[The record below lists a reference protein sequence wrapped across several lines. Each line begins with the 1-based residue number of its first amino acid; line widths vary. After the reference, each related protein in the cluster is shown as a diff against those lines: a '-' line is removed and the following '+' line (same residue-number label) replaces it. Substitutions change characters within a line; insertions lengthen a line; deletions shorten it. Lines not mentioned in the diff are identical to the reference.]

1 MALNISSRTCEL
13 IIGGQNWTNWI
24 SFDSGIILG
33 YPEYEVGSGL
43 MPVTGSIDL
52 KISRYDSTVP
62 SSPNPRLNPSQWKR
76 GQLVRIRVANSSG
89 TLTYLPCSGQALYI
103 LKTPQKPKRTMEGI
117 LELSLEI
124 GCRLALENFPP
135 EPNQDISGIT
145 AGTPLNRSVIIGNIL
160 NYIGVSHSIS
170 SMPYPIPYSLPK
182 QTGNFIGFAG
192 AIADS
197 AGYYLR
203 CNTSG
208 TVISEPITA
217 TYSGG
222 IVASYVIGN
231 DEKLWDSIGD
241 IAEQPVE
248 KLIVTGTVK
257 TIVPVDTSPSE
268 IVEEQPA
275 GVLFKGTPLGNTFPT
290 SLYVAKKTINTS
302 QLTTANYRTTVE
314 IKQPAGVLF
323 KGTPVGDTF
332 PSSLYVAEET
342 INTYTLINGIPSTHT
357 IEIKKPAGVL
367 FKGTALGDTF
377 PTTLYV
383 AEKTT
388 YTWLNTGSQKWTK
401 TTQIEQPA
409 GVLFKGTALGDT
421 FATTLYVATN
431 LTDNKD
437 TSGPPT
443 NFGNASTN
451 TTEETQLKA
460 EVFAQQLAN
469 DPYRPR
475 QRTIDLPY
483 TVEQAQ
489 LVDYGARFNRILSG
503 RANGQ
508 QFAGVIT
515 NTALS
520 SSFKPFAEVSVAD
533 TDGITYYL
541 KLDCIKWGLNGT
553 EAWLVFNGIETAVG
567 Y

>member
-1 MALNISSRTCEL
+1 MTINLSSRGCEL
-13 IIGGQNWTNWI
+13 IIGSQNWTKWI
-24 SFDSGIILG
+24 SFDQGLIVG
-33 YPEYEVGSGL
+33 YPEYEVGKGL
-43 MPVTGSIDL
+43 MPVTGTITL
-52 KISRYDSTVP
+52 TISRYDATVP

-76 GQLVRIRVANSSG
+76 GQLVTVRVANSSG
-89 TLTYLPCSGQALYI
+89 ALTYLPCSGQALY
-103 LKTPQKPKRTMEGI
+103 LLRAPQKPKRTMEG
-117 LELSLEI
+117 LLVLSLDV

-145 AGTPLNRSVIIGNIL
+145 AGTALNRSVIIGNIL

-217 TYSGG
+217 TYSGS
-222 IVASYVIGN
+222 IVASYVIGD

-257 TIVPVDTSPSE
+257 TITPVDTSPSE
-268 IVEEQPA
+268 IVDIQPA
-275 GVLFKGTPLGNTFPT
+275 GVLFKGTPLGNQNPT
-290 SLYVAKKTINTS
+290 ALFIAKKTINTS
-302 QLTTANYRTTVE
+302 QLTTVSYRATEE
-314 IKQPAGVLF
+314 IQEPAGVLF
-323 KGTPVGDTF
+323 KGTPLGDQNPTALF
-332 PSSLYVAEET
+332 IAKRT

-357 IEIKKPAGVL
+357 IEI
-367 FKGTALGDTF
+367 
-377 PTTLYV
+377 
-383 AEKTT
+383 
-388 YTWLNTGSQKWTK
+388 Q
-401 TTQIEQPA
+401 QPA
-409 GVLFKGTALGDT
+409 GVLFKGTPLGDQHPT
-421 FATTLYVATN
+421 ALFIAERTIYTWVNTGSQEWTKTTQIQQPAGVLFKGTPLGDQHPTALFIAEN
-431 LTDNKD
+431 LTDDKD

>member
-1 MALNISSRTCEL
+1 MTINLSSRGCEL
-13 IIGGQNWTNWI
+13 IIGSQNWTKWI
-24 SFDSGIILG
+24 SFDQGLIVG
-33 YPEYEVGSGL
+33 YPEYEVGKGL
-43 MPVTGSIDL
+43 MPVTGTITL
-52 KISRYDSTVP
+52 TISRYDATVP
-62 SSPNPRLNPSQWKR
+62 SSPNPRLNPTQWKR
-76 GQLVRIRVANSSG
+76 GQLVTVRVANSSG
-89 TLTYLPCSGQALYI
+89 ALTYLPCSGQNLY
-103 LKTPQKPKRTMEGI
+103 LLRTPQKPKRTMEG
-117 LELSLEI
+117 LLVLSLDV

-145 AGTPLNRSVIIGNIL
+145 AGTALNRSVIIGNIL
-160 NYIGVSHSIS
+160 NHIGVSHSIS
-170 SMPYPIPYSLPK
+170 SMPYPIPYPLPK

-203 CNTSG
+203 CNVSG

-257 TIVPVDTSPSE
+257 TITPVDTSPSE
-268 IVEEQPA
+268 IVDIQPA
-275 GVLFKGTPLGNTFPT
+275 GVLFKGTPLGNQNPT
-290 SLYVAKKTINTS
+290 ALFIAKKTINTS
-302 QLTTANYRTTVE
+302 QLTTVSYTTIEE
-314 IKQPAGVLF
+314 IQEPAGVIL
-323 KGTPVGDTF
+323 
-332 PSSLYVAEET
+332 
-342 INTYTLINGIPSTHT
+342 
-357 IEIKKPAGVL
+357 
-367 FKGTALGDTF
+367 KGTAFGDQN
-377 PTTLYV
+377 PTILIISK
-383 AEKTT
+383 KTT
-388 YTWLNTGSQKWTK
+388 TSWSNTGSQKWTK

-409 GVLFKGTALGDT
+409 GILFKGTPLGNGAPTAL
-421 FATTLYVATN
+421 FVAEN
-431 LTDNKD
+431 LTDDKD

>member
-13 IIGGQNWTNWI
+13 IIGSQNWTNWI

-62 SSPNPRLNPSQWKR
+62 SSPNPKLNPSQWKR

-367 FKGTALGDTF
+367 FKGTPVGDTF
-377 PTTLYV
+377 PTSLYV
-383 AEKTT
+383 AE
-388 YTWLNTGSQKWTK
+388 
-401 TTQIEQPA
+401 
-409 GVLFKGTALGDT
+409 
-421 FATTLYVATN
+421 N
-431 LTDNKD
+431 LTDDKD

>member
-1 MALNISSRTCEL
+1 MAINISSRTCEL
-13 IIGGQNWTNWI
+13 IIGSQNWTNWI

-145 AGTPLNRSVIIGNIL
+145 AGTALNRSVIIGNIL

-268 IVEEQPA
+268 IVD
-275 GVLFKGTPLGNTFPT
+275 
-290 SLYVAKKTINTS
+290 
-302 QLTTANYRTTVE
+302 
-314 IKQPAGVLF
+314 KQPAGVLF
-323 KGTPVGDTF
+323 KGTPFGDQNPTTQVI
-332 PSSLYVAEET
+332 SKKTNRTSQLTSV
-342 INTYTLINGIPSTHT
+342 NYTT
-357 IEIKKPAGVL
+357 IEEIREPAGVIL
-367 FKGTALGDTF
+367 KGNPFGDQN
-377 PTTLYV
+377 PTTLV
-383 AEKTT
+383 ISKETT
-388 YTWLNTGSQKWTK
+388 TNWSNTGLQKWTK
-401 TTQIEQPA
+401 TILERQPG
-409 GVLFKGTALGDT
+409 GVILKGNPFGDQNP
-421 FATTLYVATN
+421 TTLVISKN
-431 LTDNKD
+431 LTDDKD